1 MSLDYKQEFADL
13 LAENRLEDARIL
25 LEKYKIYA
33 LDDPFYYGNMGWLLN
48 HMERYQEAEIYL
60 LKGIHQFG
68 EDGWMHSQLGFCYD
82 RQGRIKEGMEE
93 LLTAWI

>member
-33 LDDPFYYGNMGWLLN
+33 LDDLFIMGIWGG
-48 HMERYQEAEIYL
+48 Y
-60 LKGIHQFG
+60 
-68 EDGWMHSQLGFCYD
+68 
-82 RQGRIKEGMEE
+82 
-93 LLTAWI
+93 

>member
-82 RQGRIKEGMEE
+82 RQRRIKEGME
-93 LLTAWI
+93 